1 MKMRLQRIIQSV
13 LALLAAAPMLGSCAS
28 SVPYAQPTPVPSHTP
43 QQTNHPATAIA
54 TRMLGAPY
62 RYGGASPSGFDCSG
76 LVYYAYHKAGYRV
89 PRTSQLQYQDSL
101 PVKSAHARE
110 GDLLFFRIEG
120 KVSHVGVYLG
130 NRQFIHAPASGKRV
144 SITSLDNPYWRQR
157 LIKTGR
163 FF

>member
-1 MKMRLQRIIQSV
+1 MKMRPQLITAS
-13 LALLAAAPMLGSCAS
+13 LLAMIPLLGGCAS
-28 SVPYAQPTPVPSHTP
+28 NVQYSQHTPTPSQTP
-43 QQTNHPATAIA
+43 QKSTHPATAIA
-54 TRMLGAPY
+54 SEMVGTPY
-62 RYGGASPSGFDCSG
+62 RYGGASPGGFDCSG
-76 LVYYAYHKAGYRV
+76 LVYYSYHKAGYRV

-130 NRQFIHAPASGKRV
+130 NRQFIHAPSSGKHV
-144 SITSLDNPYWRQR
+144 SIASLDNPYWKQR
-157 LIKTGR
+157 LTKTGR

>member
-1 MKMRLQRIIQSV
+1 MKMRLFV
-13 LALLAAAPMLGSCAS
+13 LWLLASMPALGVCAS
-28 SVPYAQPTPVPSHTP
+28 QPEQSSPEEPSAHAVEGH
-43 QQTNHPATAIA
+43 HPATAIA
-54 TRMLGAPY
+54 TQMLGKPY
-62 RYGGASPSGFDCSG
+62 RYGGASPRGFDCSG

-89 PRTSQLQYQDSL
+89 PRTSRQQYNDSL
-101 PVKSAHARE
+101 PVKPDHIRE

-130 NRQFIHAPASGKRV
+130 DNRFIHAPSSGKRV
-144 SITSLDNPYWRQR
+144 SIASLDEPYWKQR

>member
-1 MKMRLQRIIQSV
+1 MKMRPQQSTV
-13 LALLAAAPMLGSCAS
+13 SLLAMASLLVGCAS
-28 SVPYAQPTPVPSHTP
+28 NVQYSQHSTPPTQTPHISH
-43 QQTNHPATAIA
+43 HPATAIA
-54 TRMLGAPY
+54 SKMLGTPY

-101 PVKSAHARE
+101 PVKSAQARE

-130 NRQFIHAPASGKRV
+130 NRQFIHAPSSGKRV
-144 SITSLDNPYWRQR
+144 SIASLDNPYWKQR
-157 LIKTGR
+157 LTKTGR